1 MDFIKIKKI
10 IIFVLAL
17 PALYLIA
24 SNMSLIFNRPDIKN
38 LNVPNMAD
46 ISFNSNSKELIS
58 NTEAINNIPSFDY
71 QLIGYRSGKNDSSVI
86 LKKGN
91 KEYVVAKGEKLEGTY
106 ELIEV
111 TKDEVIFRNKEKLY
125 RIENRVGNNWL
136 PAFGGHTPSLIPAL
150 SIRKILKEANFETP
164 YYCLL

>member
-17 PALYLIA
+17 SALYLIA

-38 LNVPNMAD
+38 INVPNMAD

-71 QLIGYRSGKNDSSVI
+71 LLIGYRSGKNDSSVI

-125 RIENRVGNNWL
+125 RIENRVGNNL
-136 PAFGGHTPSLIPAL
+136 
-150 SIRKILKEANFETP
+150 
-164 YYCLL
+164 

>member
-111 TKDEVIFRNKEKLY
+111 TKDEVIFRNTEKLY
-125 RIENRVGNNWL
+125 RIENRVGNNL
-136 PAFGGHTPSLIPAL
+136 
-150 SIRKILKEANFETP
+150 
-164 YYCLL
+164 

>member
-10 IIFVLAL
+10 IIFALAL

-38 LNVPNMAD
+38 INVPNVVD

-58 NTEAINNIPSFDY
+58 NTEAMNKIPSFDY
-71 QLIGYRSGKNDSSVI
+71 LLIGYRSGKNDSSVI

-125 RIENRVGNNWL
+125 RIENRVGNNL
-136 PAFGGHTPSLIPAL
+136 
-150 SIRKILKEANFETP
+150 
-164 YYCLL
+164 

>member
-10 IIFVLAL
+10 IIFALAL

-38 LNVPNMAD
+38 INVPNMVD

-58 NTEAINNIPSFDY
+58 NTEAMNNIPSFDY
-71 QLIGYRSGKNDSSVI
+71 LLIGYRSGKNDSSVI

-111 TKDEVIFRNKEKLY
+111 TKDEVIFRSKEKLY
-125 RIENRVGNNWL
+125 RIENRVGNNL
-136 PAFGGHTPSLIPAL
+136 
-150 SIRKILKEANFETP
+150 
-164 YYCLL
+164 

>member
-24 SNMSLIFNRPDIKN
+24 SNMSLIFNQPDIKN
-38 LNVPNMAD
+38 INVSNMVD
-46 ISFNSNSKELIS
+46 ISFNSNSKEFIS
-58 NTEAINNIPSFDY
+58 NTEAINNIASFDY
-71 QLIGYRSGKNDSSVI
+71 QLIGYRSGKSDSSVI

-125 RIENRVGNNWL
+125 RIENRVGNNL
-136 PAFGGHTPSLIPAL
+136 
-150 SIRKILKEANFETP
+150 
-164 YYCLL
+164 

>member
-10 IIFVLAL
+10 IIFALAL

-38 LNVPNMAD
+38 INVPNMAD

-71 QLIGYRSGKNDSSVI
+71 LLIGYRSGKNDSSVI

-125 RIENRVGNNWL
+125 RIENRVGNNL
-136 PAFGGHTPSLIPAL
+136 
-150 SIRKILKEANFETP
+150 
-164 YYCLL
+164 

>member
-24 SNMSLIFNRPDIKN
+24 SNMGLIFNRPDIKN
-38 LNVPNMAD
+38 LNVPNIAD

-58 NTEAINNIPSFDY
+58 NTEAINNIPSFGY

-125 RIENRVGNNWL
+125 RIENRVGNNL
-136 PAFGGHTPSLIPAL
+136 
-150 SIRKILKEANFETP
+150 
-164 YYCLL
+164 

>member
-10 IIFVLAL
+10 IIFALAL

-24 SNMSLIFNRPDIKN
+24 SNMSLIFNQPDIKN
-38 LNVPNMAD
+38 INVSNMAD

-71 QLIGYRSGKNDSSVI
+71 LLIGYRSGKNDSSVI

-111 TKDEVIFRNKEKLY
+111 TKDEVIFRNKEILY
-125 RIENRVGNNWL
+125 RIENRVGNNL
-136 PAFGGHTPSLIPAL
+136 
-150 SIRKILKEANFETP
+150 
-164 YYCLL
+164 

>member
-10 IIFVLAL
+10 IIFALAL

-24 SNMSLIFNRPDIKN
+24 SNMSLTFNRPDIKKI
-38 LNVPNMAD
+38 NVPNMVD
-46 ISFNSNSKELIS
+46 ITFNSNSKELIS
-58 NTEAINNIPSFDY
+58 NTEAMNNIPSFDY
-71 QLIGYRSGKNDSSVI
+71 LLIGYRSGKNDSSVI

-125 RIENRVGNNWL
+125 RIENRVGNNL
-136 PAFGGHTPSLIPAL
+136 
-150 SIRKILKEANFETP
+150 
-164 YYCLL
+164 

>member
-10 IIFVLAL
+10 TIFALAL

-71 QLIGYRSGKNDSSVI
+71 LLIGYRSGKNDSSVI

-125 RIENRVGNNWL
+125 RIENRVGNNL
-136 PAFGGHTPSLIPAL
+136 
-150 SIRKILKEANFETP
+150 
-164 YYCLL
+164 

>member
-24 SNMSLIFNRPDIKN
+24 SNMSLIFNRPDFKN

-58 NTEAINNIPSFDY
+58 NTEAINNITSFDY

-125 RIENRVGNNWL
+125 RIENRVGNNL
-136 PAFGGHTPSLIPAL
+136 
-150 SIRKILKEANFETP
+150 
-164 YYCLL
+164 

>member
-125 RIENRVGNNWL
+125 RIEHLVGNNL
-136 PAFGGHTPSLIPAL
+136 
-150 SIRKILKEANFETP
+150 
-164 YYCLL
+164 

>member
-46 ISFNSNSKELIS
+46 ISFNSNSKELTS
-58 NTEAINNIPSFDY
+58 NTEAINNIRSFNY

-125 RIENRVGNNWL
+125 RIENRVGNNL
-136 PAFGGHTPSLIPAL
+136 
-150 SIRKILKEANFETP
+150 
-164 YYCLL
+164 

>member
-10 IIFVLAL
+10 IIFALAL

-38 LNVPNMAD
+38 INVPNMAD

-125 RIENRVGNNWL
+125 RIENLVGNNL
-136 PAFGGHTPSLIPAL
+136 
-150 SIRKILKEANFETP
+150 
-164 YYCLL
+164 

>member
-10 IIFVLAL
+10 IIFALAL

-38 LNVPNMAD
+38 INVPNMAD

-71 QLIGYRSGKNDSSVI
+71 LLIGYRSGKNDSSVI

-91 KEYVVAKGEKLEGTY
+91 KEYVVVKGEKLEGTY

-125 RIENRVGNNWL
+125 RIENRVGNNL
-136 PAFGGHTPSLIPAL
+136 
-150 SIRKILKEANFETP
+150 
-164 YYCLL
+164 

>member
-10 IIFVLAL
+10 TIFALAL

-38 LNVPNMAD
+38 INVPNMAD

-71 QLIGYRSGKNDSSVI
+71 LLIGYRSGKNDSSVI

-125 RIENRVGNNWL
+125 RIENRVGNNL
-136 PAFGGHTPSLIPAL
+136 
-150 SIRKILKEANFETP
+150 
-164 YYCLL
+164 

>member
-58 NTEAINNIPSFDY
+58 NTEAINNISSFDY

-125 RIENRVGNNWL
+125 RIENRVGNNL
-136 PAFGGHTPSLIPAL
+136 
-150 SIRKILKEANFETP
+150 
-164 YYCLL
+164 

>member
-24 SNMSLIFNRPDIKN
+24 SNMSLIFNRPDIKK

-125 RIENRVGNNWL
+125 RIENRVGNNL
-136 PAFGGHTPSLIPAL
+136 
-150 SIRKILKEANFETP
+150 
-164 YYCLL
+164 

>member
-10 IIFVLAL
+10 IIFALAL

-58 NTEAINNIPSFDY
+58 NTEAINNIPSFGY

-125 RIENRVGNNWL
+125 RIENRVGNNL
-136 PAFGGHTPSLIPAL
+136 
-150 SIRKILKEANFETP
+150 
-164 YYCLL
+164 

>member
-10 IIFVLAL
+10 IIFALAL

-38 LNVPNMAD
+38 INVPNVVD

-58 NTEAINNIPSFDY
+58 NTEAMNNIPSFDY
-71 QLIGYRSGKNDSSVI
+71 LLIGYRSGKNDSSVI

-106 ELIEV
+106 ELIEL

-125 RIENRVGNNWL
+125 RIENRVGNNL
-136 PAFGGHTPSLIPAL
+136 
-150 SIRKILKEANFETP
+150 
-164 YYCLL
+164 

>member
-58 NTEAINNIPSFDY
+58 NTEAINEIPSFDY
-71 QLIGYRSGKNDSSVI
+71 KIIGYRSGKNDSSVI
-86 LKKGN
+86 LRKGN
-91 KEYVVAKGEKLEGTY
+91 KEFVVAKGEKLEDVY

-111 TKDEVIFRNKEKLY
+111 TKDEVIFRNEEKLY
-125 RIENRVGNNWL
+125 KIENLVGNNL
-136 PAFGGHTPSLIPAL
+136 
-150 SIRKILKEANFETP
+150 
-164 YYCLL
+164 

>member
-10 IIFVLAL
+10 IIFALAL

-46 ISFNSNSKELIS
+46 ISLNSNSKELIS

-125 RIENRVGNNWL
+125 RIENRVGNNL
-136 PAFGGHTPSLIPAL
+136 
-150 SIRKILKEANFETP
+150 
-164 YYCLL
+164 

>member
-46 ISFNSNSKELIS
+46 ISFNSNSKVLIT

-71 QLIGYRSGKNDSSVI
+71 LLIGYRSGKNDSSVI

-125 RIENRVGNNWL
+125 RIENRVGNNL
-136 PAFGGHTPSLIPAL
+136 
-150 SIRKILKEANFETP
+150 
-164 YYCLL
+164 

>member
-10 IIFVLAL
+10 IIFALAL

-24 SNMSLIFNRPDIKN
+24 SNMGLIFNRPDIKN

-71 QLIGYRSGKNDSSVI
+71 LLIGYRSGKNDSSVI

-125 RIENRVGNNWL
+125 RIENRVGNNL
-136 PAFGGHTPSLIPAL
+136 
-150 SIRKILKEANFETP
+150 
-164 YYCLL
+164 

>member
-24 SNMSLIFNRPDIKN
+24 SNMSLIFNQPDIKN

-46 ISFNSNSKELIS
+46 ISFNSNSKELIG
-58 NTEAINNIPSFDY
+58 NTEAINNIPSFNY

-125 RIENRVGNNWL
+125 RIENRVGNNL
-136 PAFGGHTPSLIPAL
+136 
-150 SIRKILKEANFETP
+150 
-164 YYCLL
+164 

>member
-1 MDFIKIKKI
+1 MDFIKIKNI

-125 RIENRVGNNWL
+125 RIENRVGNNL
-136 PAFGGHTPSLIPAL
+136 
-150 SIRKILKEANFETP
+150 
-164 YYCLL
+164 

>member
-10 IIFVLAL
+10 IIFALAL

-38 LNVPNMAD
+38 INVPNVVD

-58 NTEAINNIPSFDY
+58 NTEAMNNIPSFDY
-71 QLIGYRSGKNDSSVI
+71 LLIGYRSGKNDSSVI

-106 ELIEV
+106 ELIAV
-111 TKDEVIFRNKEKLY
+111 TKDEVFFRNKEKLF
-125 RIENRVGNNWL
+125 RIENRVGNTL
-136 PAFGGHTPSLIPAL
+136 
-150 SIRKILKEANFETP
+150 
-164 YYCLL
+164 

>member
-46 ISFNSNSKELIS
+46 ISFNSNSEELIS
-58 NTEAINNIPSFDY
+58 NTEAINNIPSFD
-71 QLIGYRSGKNDSSVI
+71 L
-86 LKKGN
+86 
-91 KEYVVAKGEKLEGTY
+91 
-106 ELIEV
+106 
-111 TKDEVIFRNKEKLY
+111 
-125 RIENRVGNNWL
+125 
-136 PAFGGHTPSLIPAL
+136 SLIH
-150 SIRKILKEANFETP
+150 I
-164 YYCLL
+164 

>member
-24 SNMSLIFNRPDIKN
+24 SNMSSIFNRPDIKN
-38 LNVPNMAD
+38 INVPNMAD

-71 QLIGYRSGKNDSSVI
+71 LLIGYRSGKNDSSVI

-125 RIENRVGNNWL
+125 RIENRVGNNL
-136 PAFGGHTPSLIPAL
+136 
-150 SIRKILKEANFETP
+150 
-164 YYCLL
+164 

>member
-58 NTEAINNIPSFDY
+58 NTEAINSIPSFDY
-71 QLIGYRSGKNDSSVI
+71 LLIGYRSGKNDSSVI

-125 RIENRVGNNWL
+125 RIENRVGNNL
-136 PAFGGHTPSLIPAL
+136 
-150 SIRKILKEANFETP
+150 
-164 YYCLL
+164 

>member
-10 IIFVLAL
+10 IIFALAL

-38 LNVPNMAD
+38 INVSNMVD
-46 ISFNSNSKELIS
+46 ISFNSNSKEFIS
-58 NTEAINNIPSFDY
+58 NTEAINNIASFDY

-125 RIENRVGNNWL
+125 RIENRVGNNL
-136 PAFGGHTPSLIPAL
+136 
-150 SIRKILKEANFETP
+150 
-164 YYCLL
+164 

>member
-10 IIFVLAL
+10 IIFALAL

-38 LNVPNMAD
+38 INVPNMVD
-46 ISFNSNSKELIS
+46 ITFNSNSKELIS
-58 NTEAINNIPSFDY
+58 NTEAMNNIPSFDY
-71 QLIGYRSGKNDSSVI
+71 LLIGYRSGKNDSSVI

-125 RIENRVGNNWL
+125 RIENRVGNNL
-136 PAFGGHTPSLIPAL
+136 
-150 SIRKILKEANFETP
+150 
-164 YYCLL
+164 

>member
-10 IIFVLAL
+10 IIFVLVL

-125 RIENRVGNNWL
+125 RIENRVGNNL
-136 PAFGGHTPSLIPAL
+136 
-150 SIRKILKEANFETP
+150 
-164 YYCLL
+164 

>member
-38 LNVPNMAD
+38 INVQNIAD

-125 RIENRVGNNWL
+125 RIENRVGNNL
-136 PAFGGHTPSLIPAL
+136 
-150 SIRKILKEANFETP
+150 
-164 YYCLL
+164 

>member
-10 IIFVLAL
+10 IIFALAL

-38 LNVPNMAD
+38 INVPNMAD

-58 NTEAINNIPSFDY
+58 NTEAINNIPSFGY

-125 RIENRVGNNWL
+125 RIENRVGNNL
-136 PAFGGHTPSLIPAL
+136 
-150 SIRKILKEANFETP
+150 
-164 YYCLL
+164 